1 VQLSEKAQRIQP
13 WIAPALG
20 VGLVI
25 AGLAM
30 VLGLKAAYAPMVGAV
45 VAAAVLCIPEW
56 LLPAR
61 KRRAA
66 SRAAGS

>member
-1 VQLSEKAQRIQP
+1 VQLSEKAKRIQP
-13 WIAPALG
+13 WVAPALG

-30 VLGLKAAYAPMVGAV
+30 ALGLKAAYAPMLGAV

-56 LLPAR
+56 ILPAR
-61 KRRAA
+61 KRKAA
-66 SRAAGS
+66 ARSASS

>member
-1 VQLSEKAQRIQP
+1 VQLSEKAARIQP

-20 VGLVI
+20 AGLVI

-30 VLGLKAAYAPMVGAV
+30 ALGLKAAYAPMLGAV
-45 VAAAVLCIPEW
+45 IAAAVLCIPEW
-56 LLPAR
+56 VLPAR

-66 SRAAGS
+66 SRPPG